1 MSTFVLKLIAA
12 SSMLIDHIGYLFFDD
27 MQWLRIV
34 GRLAF
39 PIFAFLIVEGAVH
52 TRDFKKYVMR
62 LSVFALISEIPFNLA
77 MRGRLID
84 TGGSNVLVTFVI
96 GLICIALFK
105 KLSLKYSF
113 STENG
118 IYGVLIFLAG
128 AAAAYFLHSDYG
140 AYGVML
146 IYVFYV
152 FRDRKL
158 AKSLLAVL
166 IFGFMPGIQI
176 FASVAL
182 VILWFYNG
190 REGYKSPAAKWG
202 FYLFYPL
209 HLFVLYMIK
218 IMI

>member
-12 SSMLIDHIGYLFFDD
+12 SSMLIDHIGYLFFYDV
-27 MQWLRIV
+27 QWLRIV

-39 PIFAFLIVEGAVH
+39 PIFAFLVVEGAMH

-77 MRGRLID
+77 MRGRLIYAD
-84 TGGSNVLVTFVI
+84 GSNVLVTFVI
-96 GLICIALFK
+96 GLICIAFFK
-105 KLSLKYSF
+105 KLSLKSSF

-118 IYGVLIFLAG
+118 IYGALIFLAG

-176 FASVAL
+176 FASAAL

-190 REGYKSPAAKWG
+190 REGYKSPAVKWG